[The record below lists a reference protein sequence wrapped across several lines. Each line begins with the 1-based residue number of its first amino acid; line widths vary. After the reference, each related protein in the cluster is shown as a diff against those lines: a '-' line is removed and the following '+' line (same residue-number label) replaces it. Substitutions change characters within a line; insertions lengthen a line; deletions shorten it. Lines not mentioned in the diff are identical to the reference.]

1 MKTYNIVAYFIMAL
15 SFVACEKSSEEST
28 EEIAIEAPTNY
39 TVFLSSGNNLNA
51 VVLGT
56 PNDELIVKNSVASFS
71 EIPSEYVKFRD
82 SDEISFYYTSNC
94 QANIELYNAANYT
107 TNSFQ
112 VFQDLDPCAIEVTAI
127 THTAE
132 LIFIAYERELLGK
145 DMQNV
150 VRIISLNN
158 SGENHID
165 ISLDKKPVDLIT
177 SSNRLFVLTLNE
189 FVTDEYHLSVFDL
202 NTNQQI
208 VELDLGYNA
217 LKLFKNNSEQVLI
230 SYPELHT
237 TLDPI
242 SLDKTYTTYSENTA
256 PDFITTKDSFLD
268 SSGKMYFQKAML
280 NTEIDMVPAI
290 YDFQTNNTVVY
301 LFENFLTE
309 SDINVKYRIATTTSI
324 GYDEQNNYMLIGY
337 QKKGEVNKGG
347 ILRITPAPDF
357 KIIDNI
363 DLDGV
368 PQTIFVN

>member
-39 TVFLSSGNNLNA
+39 TVFLSSSNNLNA

-56 PNDELIVKNSVASFS
+56 SNDELIVKNSVASFS

-94 QANIELYNAANYT
+94 QANIELYNAANNT
-107 TNSFQ
+107 ANSFQ

-158 SGENHID
+158 SGENYID
-165 ISLDKKPVDLIT
+165 ITLDKKPVDLIT

-189 FVTDEYHLSVFDL
+189 FVTDEYHLSVLDL

-208 VELDLGYNA
+208 VEVDLGYNA

-230 SYPELHT
+230 SYLELHT

-290 YDFQTNNTVVY
+290 YDFQKNNTVVY